1 MYLILFSL
9 VFSWQ
14 AAFAY
19 EAQELK
25 PVHLNQNEFQA
36 SQAGRTYNYHD
47 KSRILASKKASFPI
61 LDQYEALLFP
71 QKDFKEQK
79 PKERLGRIEIAVHGD
94 IQKGSIKHR
103 LNLLE
108 NEITAWQ
115 IANYQTLEILNQKQN
130 SQHAYTQVANNQ
142 VPQRQPNVRR
152 MPQQTYRPQYRQSKK
167 RDYDYENYRMAS
179 PIIKDIGRRSVRA
192 LFEL

>member
-9 VFSWQ
+9 ICSWQ
-14 AAFAY
+14 VAFAY
-19 EAQELK
+19 QAQELK
-25 PVHLNQNEFQA
+25 PVHLNQNEFQT
-36 SQAGRTYNYHD
+36 SQTGRTYNYHD
-47 KSRILASKKASFPI
+47 KSRILAAKKASFPI

-79 PKERLGRIEIAVHGD
+79 PKERLERIEIAVHGD
-94 IQKGSIKHR
+94 IQKGSIKYR

-115 IANYQTLEILNQKQN
+115 IANYQTLEILNQEKN
-130 SQHAYTQVANNQ
+130 SQHAYTQVANDH
-142 VPQRQPNVRR
+142 PKKQPKLRH
-152 MPQQTYRPQYRQSKK
+152 MPQQAYRPQYRQSKR